1 MKMSVIYLVI
11 GWILTATAITGNFL
25 VIFLIV
31 ITKRLQTTANSFV
44 LSLAVADFCSRFF
57 SFHSRISATQ
67 CLFVMIAYVGFYRG
81 NLP

>member
-1 MKMSVIYLVI
+1 MSVIYLVI
-11 GWILTATAITGNFL
+11 GWILSATAITGNFL

-31 ITKRLQTTANSFV
+31 ITKRLQTMANYFV
-44 LSLAVADFCSRFF
+44 LSLAVADFLFAVF
-57 SFHSRISATQ
+57 SFHSRICATQ

>member
-1 MKMSVIYLVI
+1 MSVIYLVI
-11 GWILTATAITGNFL
+11 GWILSAIYSNYWKFFGYFSHCDYQKTSDNGKLLRPVPRSGRFS
-25 VIFLIV
+25 V
-31 ITKRLQTTANSFV
+31 RG
-44 LSLAVADFCSRFF
+44 FF